1 MLDAVIIGAGPAG
14 IASAI
19 YLKRA
24 GLDICIL
31 EKKRVGGLLHNA
43 YLVENVPFMEENL
56 GRYDLEG
63 YLRRPAYGSAYL
75 IGKIQFD
82 ILGCNPGWTYDT
94 GLAGCRRTTE
104 LASW

>member
-43 YLVENVPFMEENL
+43 HLV
-56 GRYDLEG
+56 
-63 YLRRPAYGSAYL
+63 
-75 IGKIQFD
+75 
-82 ILGCNPGWTYDT
+82 
-94 GLAGCRRTTE
+94 
-104 LASW
+104 